1 MKGPRELLENEDRLV
16 TRMGAWFP
24 GERTVF
30 RGKDLHHDFGTA
42 EWMALYLFSV
52 TGRQFNSAQL
62 ELMNTMWVFTSYP
75 DPRLWNNR
83 VAALAGTAR
92 STGALALSAA
102 LAVSEATV
110 YGRRPDIRTLDFLQR
125 TKAALDRGEPL
136 PALVEAELTRYRVL
150 PGYGRPVVRGD
161 ERLDHLMRRAEALGL
176 GRGPYVI
183 IAFDIEQYLR
193 ASRRRMQM
201 NYAVL
206 TAAFCADFG
215 FSAREFYL
223 FAFGAFLAGMIPC
236 WSEAAERP
244 EGAFLPLSCQR
255 IAFDG
260 PGRRRWDDRPVGG
273 TPAATG
279 PVGTVSTDAS

>member
-1 MKGPRELLENEDRLV
+1 MKGPRELLENEDHLV

-30 RGKDLHHDFGTA
+30 RGKDLHRDFGDA
-42 EWMALYLFSV
+42 DWMALYV
-52 TGRQFNSAQL
+52 YAITGRRFSGVQL

-83 VAALAGTAR
+83 VAALAGSAR

-110 YGRRPDIRTLDFLQR
+110 YGRRPDIRTLNFLQR
-125 TKAALDRGEPL
+125 IKSGLDRGESL
-136 PALVEAELTRYRVL
+136 PKLVQAELARYRAL
-150 PGYGRPVVRGD
+150 PGYGRPVVRSD

-176 GRGPYVI
+176 NRGPYVTL
-183 IAFDIEQYLR
+183 AFDIGRYLR
-193 ASRRRMQM
+193 ASRRRLQM

-215 FSAREFYL
+215 FTAREFYL

-236 WSEAAERP
+236 WIEAAERP
-244 EGAFLPLSCQR
+244 EGTFLPLSCRR

-260 PGRRRWDDRPVGG
+260 PGRRRWDDGPVGG
-273 TPAATG
+273 THAATG
-279 PVGTVSTDAS
+279 PLGTVSTDAS